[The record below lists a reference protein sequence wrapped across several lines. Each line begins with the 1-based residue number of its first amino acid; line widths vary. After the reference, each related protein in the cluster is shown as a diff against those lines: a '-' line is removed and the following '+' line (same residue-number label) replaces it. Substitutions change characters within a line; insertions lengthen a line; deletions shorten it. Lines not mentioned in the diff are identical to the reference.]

1 MLQKIYKEGYLY
13 KKAGVIVAD
22 LVAESNVQL
31 SIFDERN
38 RGKRQKLLSV
48 MDDINLKYG
57 PTLLK
62 IATQGEGRKWRLK
75 NEHMSKRYTTNM
87 DDLIEIVV

>member
-1 MLQKIYKEGYLY
+1 MLRNIYKEGALY
-13 KKAGVIVAD
+13 KKAGIIVAD

-48 MDDINLKYG
+48 MDGINLKYG
-57 PTLLK
+57 ATLLK

-75 NEHMSKRYTTNM
+75 NEHISKRYTTNM